1 MVPCE
6 HVLSGWKGF
15 SMPRGPAGPAPS
27 AAPAGLASVALA
39 ASLAAA
45 GPYNR
50 AGLQF
55 RV

>member
-1 MVPCE
+1 MNC
-6 HVLSGWKGF
+6 SAAF